1 MKDYPNSKFSRIILI
16 SILIL
21 NIFTYSNIESA
32 IANGIDPSGQRKCSD
47 GTPAPVG
54 FDPVQTYYVVAFDGP
69 DDDNDLD
76 DGYEV
81 ANGSGSGCV
90 GAVVIANGVTR
101 IGNYAFDGAASIT
114 SVDIPDSVTSIG
126 LQAFYEATN
135 LSTVAFGSSV
145 ASIESFAFYR
155 TALTSVALPNSLVDI
170 GEAAFQGVSSITS
183 LTFGDSL
190 EIIGAYAFY
199 NISAVTSLNFPES
212 LETIG
217 ELAFYNSGISD
228 LYIPNSVTTI
238 GEGAFESSVNL
249 SRVEIGSG
257 VITIGPNAFSNNNL
271 LRLGEDSQKVQT
283 VFYCGDPVVG
293 GFFIDMGV
301 LNYLYDLP
309 SGAEP
314 SAINAAPPPICSEP
328 AAPDLTAASTLSDNS
343 VGLTFTAPTFTG
355 GAPVTA
361 YEVSIRNPTGEV
373 VLFTQSFTPTPAIT
387 RGASSTFT
395 VTNLTPA
402 TTYGF
407 SLQAINALSGSYQ
420 SYLLT
425 ATTSNDAAQ
434 SAAAEAARVAA
445 AAAEAARVA
454 AAAAEAA
461 RVAAANAEAA
471 RKAKEQKELTEIL
484 AIIPKIAELTL
495 GLGETTK
502 SLYSTKCVKGKTT
515 KYVKYGAKCP
525 KGYKKK

>member
-1 MKDYPNSKFSRIILI
+1 MSYPKSMMCSSVSLKIILVLIFWI
-16 SILIL
+16 SSKE
-21 NIFTYSNIESA
+21 TVWASSP
-32 IANGIDPSGQRKCSD
+32 DPSGERRCDTGEAAGPS
-47 GTPAPVG
+47 
-54 FDPVQTYYVVAFDGP
+54 YDGP
-69 DDDNDLD
+69 T
-76 DGYEV
+76 YWV
-81 ANGSGSGCV
+81 YQNGSGYEINVALDGSDCV
-90 GAVVIANGVTR
+90 GTVVIANGVTR
-101 IGNYAFDGAASIT
+101 IGTDAFYGATYIT
-114 SVDIPDSVTSIG
+114 SVDIPDTVVSIG
-126 LQAFYEATN
+126 SQAFYEATA
-135 LSTVAFGSSV
+135 LSNVVFGSSV
-145 ASIESFAFYR
+145 ASIGSYAFFR

-170 GEAAFQGVSSITS
+170 DGAAFENVSSITS

-190 EIIGAYAFY
+190 ETIGAYAFY
-199 NISAVTSLNFPES
+199 NLSAVTSLNFPDS

-217 ELAFYNSGISD
+217 EYAFYNSGISD

-238 GEGAFESSVNL
+238 EQRAFENSVNL

-257 VITIGPNAFSNNNL
+257 VTTIDANAFSNTNL

-283 VFYCGDPVVG
+283 VFYCGDPVAG
-293 GFFIDMGV
+293 GFFIDMDV

-309 SGAEP
+309 SGAAP
-314 SAINAAPPPICSEP
+314 LPINAAPQPSCIEP
-328 AAPDLTAASTLSDNS
+328 AAPGLTAASTLSDNS

-355 GAPVTA
+355 GAKVTS

-373 VLFTQSFTPTPAIT
+373 VLFTQSFTPTPAIA

-434 SAAAEAARVAA
+434 AAAARVAA
-445 AAAEAARVA
+445 AN
-454 AAAAEAA
+454 AEAA
-461 RVAAANAEAA
+461 RVAAANTEAA

-502 SLYSTKCVKGKTT
+502 SLYSTKCVKGKKT
-515 KYVKYGAKCP
+515 KYVKYGTKCP